1 MTLPKFT
8 PDGIQ
13 VQTFQE
19 IYDELAA
26 GYRAIY
32 GEDIN
37 LDPDSPDGQRVA
49 IEAQLVLDAQS
60 FGALEYNQRD
70 PDFALGQS
78 LNSILKLAG
87 ISRRPATRSQ
97 VDVVVTTDRPL
108 TLPLD
113 FAVEDD
119 LGQAWTTLSSI
130 AIIAGETTVTLFAE
144 TFGAVEADPATIV
157 NPVTV
162 VIGVLSVTNPTA
174 ATVGIDEE
182 TDQELRVRRN
192 RSLETPQS
200 SSTGRMFTA
209 LANLP
214 NVTDVAVYENDVAP
228 KFAFGF
234 DENPNSR
241 GFDDKFSPL
250 PDTIDSDG
258 IPANSLWIVVEGGSA
273 SDIVETMVKN
283 KTGGKGL
290 VGSVTGTFNES
301 VLRPDGT
308 TFTIVHSMTFDRPVF
323 VPVLVRLTA
332 TRKDAADPVDEALIA
347 QEIAK
352 RVFVIGEN
360 LLANDLYQMSFNAG
374 DNFIPTALE
383 VSINAGASWTDGR
396 AISALNE
403 KFTLDA
409 VDVAVTEI
417 IP

>member
-1 MTLPKFT
+1 MTAPRFT

-26 GYRAIY
+26 GYRSIY

-78 LNSILKLAG
+78 LNSIIKLSG
-87 ISRRPATRSQ
+87 ISRRRATRSQ

-108 TLPLD
+108 TLPPD
-113 FAVEDD
+113 YAVEDD
-119 LGQAWTTLSSI
+119 LGQAWTTLN
-130 AIIAGETTVTLFAE
+130 AIDIPPGETTVTLFAE
-144 TFGAVEADPATIV
+144 NFGAVEADPATVV

-162 VIGVLSVTNPTA
+162 VIGVLSVMNTLSA
-174 ATVGIDEE
+174 VVGIDEE

-209 LANLP
+209 LASLT
-214 NVTDVAVYENDVAP
+214 NVTDVAVYENDTDVTYA
-228 KFAFGF
+228 
-234 DENPNSR
+234 
-241 GFDDKFSPL
+241 
-250 PDTIDSDG
+250 DG
-258 IPANSLWIVVEGGSA
+258 IPAHSLWVVVEGGA
-273 SDIVETMVKN
+273 VADIVESMTKN
-283 KTGGKGL
+283 KTGGKGI
-290 VGSVTGTFNES
+290 VGAVTGTFNES
-301 VLRPDGT
+301 VLRPDGS
-308 TFTIVHSMTFDRPVF
+308 TFVIVHDMTFDRPVF

-360 LLANDLYQMSFNAG
+360 LLANDLYRLVFNAG
-374 DNFIPTALE
+374 DNFIPTVLE
-383 VSINAGASWTDGR
+383 VSIDAGVSWTDGSVL
-396 AISALNE
+396 SAPNE

-409 VDVAVTEI
+409 ADVTVTEI
-417 IP
+417 I

>member
-37 LDPDSPDGQRVA
+37 LDPNSPDGQRVA
-49 IEAQLVLDAQS
+49 ILTQLVLDAQS

-78 LNSILKLAG
+78 LNSIIKLSG

-97 VDVVVTTDRPL
+97 VDVDVTTDRPL

-119 LGQAWTTLSSI
+119 LGQSWTTLNAISI
-130 AIIAGETTVTLFAE
+130 LAGGTTVTLFAE
-144 TFGAVEADPATIV
+144 NFGAVEADPATVV

-162 VIGVLSVTNPTA
+162 VIGVLSVTNTDPA
-174 ATVGIDEE
+174 VVGIDEE

-209 LANLP
+209 LASLP
-214 NVTDVAVYENDVAP
+214 NVTDVAVYENDTDITDA
-228 KFAFGF
+228 
-234 DENPNSR
+234 
-241 GFDDKFSPL
+241 
-250 PDTIDSDG
+250 DG
-258 IPANSLWIVVEGGSA
+258 IPAHSLWVVVEGGA
-273 SDIVETMVKN
+273 VSDIVESMVKN
-283 KTGGKGL
+283 KTGGKGM
-290 VGSVTGTFNES
+290 VGSVTGIFNES
-301 VLRPDGT
+301 VLRPDGS
-308 TFTIVHSMTFDRPVF
+308 TFVIVHDMTFDRPVF

-332 TRKDAADPVDEALIA
+332 TRKDAADPVDKALIA

-360 LLANDLYQMSFNAG
+360 LLANDLYRLAFNAG
-374 DNFIPTALE
+374 DNFVPTVLE
-383 VSINAGASWTDGR
+383 VSIDAGASWTDGSVL
-396 AISALNE
+396 SAPNE
-403 KFTLDA
+403 KFTLDDA
-409 VDVAVTEI
+409 DVTVTEI
-417 IP
+417 I

>member
-37 LDPDSPDGQRVA
+37 LDADSPDGQRVA

-78 LNSILKLAG
+78 LNSIIKLAG
-87 ISRRPATRSQ
+87 ISRRLATRSQ

-108 TLPLD
+108 TLPPD
-113 FAVEDD
+113 YAVEDN
-119 LGQAWTTLSSI
+119 LGQAWTTLNAI
-130 AIIAGETTVTLFAE
+130 AVPAGVTTVTLFAE
-144 TFGAVEADPATIV
+144 NFGAVEADPATVV

-162 VIGVLSVTNPTA
+162 VIGVLSVTNTLSA
-174 ATVGIDEE
+174 VVGIDEE

-209 LANLP
+209 LASLT
-214 NVTDVAVYENDVAP
+214 NVTDVAVYENDTDVTDA
-228 KFAFGF
+228 
-234 DENPNSR
+234 
-241 GFDDKFSPL
+241 
-250 PDTIDSDG
+250 DG
-258 IPANSLWIVVEGGSA
+258 IPAHSLWVVVEGGA
-273 SDIVETMVKN
+273 VADIVESMTKN
-283 KTGGKGL
+283 KTGGKGI
-290 VGSVTGTFNES
+290 VGAVTGTFNES
-301 VLRPDGT
+301 VLRPDGA
-308 TFTIVHSMTFDRPVF
+308 TFVIVHDMTFDRPVL

-360 LLANDLYQMSFNAG
+360 LLANDLYRLVFNAG
-374 DNFIPTALE
+374 DNFIPTVLE
-383 VSINAGASWTDGR
+383 VSIDAGVSWTDGR
-396 AISALNE
+396 VLSAPNE

-409 VDVAVTEI
+409 ADVTVTEI
-417 IP
+417 I

>member
-1 MTLPKFT
+1 MTLPRFT

-49 IEAQLVLDAQS
+49 IETQLVLDAQS

-78 LNSILKLAG
+78 LNSIVKLSG
-87 ISRRPATRSQ
+87 ITRRPATRSQ
-97 VDVVVTTDRPL
+97 VDVSIVTDRPL
-108 TLPLD
+108 TLPED
-113 FAVEDD
+113 YAVEDD
-119 LGQAWTTLSSI
+119 LGQSWSTL
-130 AIIAGETTVTLFAE
+130 AARTLIAGTTTVTVFAVN
-144 TFGAVEADPATIV
+144 FGAIAADPDTIV

-162 VIGVLSVTNPTA
+162 VIGVQSVTNPA
-174 ATVGIDEE
+174 SATVGIDEE

-214 NVTDVAVYENDVAP
+214 NVTDVAVYENDT
-228 KFAFGF
+228 
-234 DENPNSR
+234 
-241 GFDDKFSPL
+241 
-250 PDTIDSDG
+250 DTTDSDS
-258 IPANSLWIVVEGGSA
+258 IPAHSLFVIVEGGSVA
-273 SDIVETMVKN
+273 DIVEAMTKN
-283 KTGGKGL
+283 KTGGKGM
-290 VGSVTGTFNES
+290 VGSVTGSFLED
-301 VLRPDGT
+301 VIRPNGT
-308 TFTIVHSMTFDRPVF
+308 TFTIVHSMTFDRPVD
-323 VPVLVRLTA
+323 VPVLVRLDA
-332 TRKDAADPVDEALIA
+332 TFVDVNLPIDDELIR

-352 RVFVIGEN
+352 QEFSIGDMLKVN
-360 LLANDLYQMSFNAG
+360 SLYRLVFNAG
-374 DNFIPTALE
+374 GNFVPTNLE
-383 VSINAGASWTDGR
+383 ISRDAGTTWTGGIIL
-396 AISALNE
+396 AALNE
-403 KFTLDA
+403 KLSIA
-409 VDVAVTEI
+409 SADVTVTEV

>member
-26 GYRAIY
+26 GYRSIY

-78 LNSILKLAG
+78 LNSIIKLSG
-87 ISRRPATRSQ
+87 ITRRPATRSQ
-97 VDVVVTTDRPL
+97 VDVEVTTDRPL
-108 TLPLD
+108 TLPED
-113 FAVEDD
+113 YAVEDD
-119 LGQAWTTLSSI
+119 LGQAWTTLNAI
-130 AIIAGETTVTLFAE
+130 DIIAGETTVTLFAE
-144 TFGAVEADPATIV
+144 TFGAVEADPATVI

-162 VIGVLSVTNPTA
+162 VIGVLSVTNA
-174 ATVGIDEE
+174 LSAVVGIDEE

-200 SSTGRMFTA
+200 SSTGRLFTA

-214 NVTDVAVYENDVAP
+214 SVTDVAVYENDTDVTDA
-228 KFAFGF
+228 
-234 DENPNSR
+234 
-241 GFDDKFSPL
+241 
-250 PDTIDSDG
+250 DG
-258 IPANSLWIVVEGGSA
+258 IPAHSLWVVVEGCAVSG
-273 SDIVETMVKN
+273 IVETMTKN
-283 KTGGKGL
+283 KTGGKGM
-290 VGSVTGTFNES
+290 VGAVTGTFNES
-301 VLRPDGT
+301 VLRPDGS
-308 TFTIVHSMTFDRPVF
+308 TFVIVHDMTFDRPSL
-323 VPVLVRLTA
+323 VPVWVRLTA
-332 TRKDAADPVDEALIA
+332 TRKDAADPVDDALIA

-360 LLANDLYQMSFNAG
+360 LLANDLYRLVFNAG
-374 DNFIPTALE
+374 DNFIPTVLE
-383 VSINAGASWTDGR
+383 VSIDEGSSWTDGSVLT
-396 AISALNE
+396 APNE

-409 VDVAVTEI
+409 ADVTVTEI
-417 IP
+417 TP